1 MSRLLIVTRPELV
14 SGFHLAG
21 VEAYAAGDTAAA
33 QRLIARWLDE
43 GETGLLAIDEAL
55 VSKFEHAFQRRL
67 AAANHLPYLLLPSGQ
82 AAETEQTGQQRI
94 AALLRRAIG
103 FHITFHGEQAG

>member
-21 VEAYAAGDTAAA
+21 VEAYAAEDAATAK
-33 QRLIARWLDE
+33 RLIIRWLDE

-55 VSKFEHAFQRRL
+55 MSEFDHAFRRRL
-67 AAANHLPYLLLPSGQ
+67 AAADQLPYLLLPGGQ
-82 AAETEQTGQQRI
+82 AAQMERAGQRRI

-103 FHITFHGEQAG
+103 FHITFQGEQNG